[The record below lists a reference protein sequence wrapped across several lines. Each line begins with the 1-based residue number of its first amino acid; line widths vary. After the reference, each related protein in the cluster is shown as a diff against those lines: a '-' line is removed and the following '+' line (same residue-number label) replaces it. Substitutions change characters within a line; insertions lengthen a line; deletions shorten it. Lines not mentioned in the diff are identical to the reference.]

1 MKTVLLLFSL
11 ALIVS
16 CKNNTETKMQEN
28 KMNASSKDLSIKGA
42 WKLISYYNYKDN
54 KVSDTINASDTNKQ
68 VKMYTDSKV
77 MWSRFRDSDSLD
89 WFAYGS
95 YSIVNGS
102 LIEVLDYGSKSMNE
116 AIKDQKEFSFKLILD
131 EDKFSQIQ
139 MDEDGNPIYAENYLR
154 IE

>member
-1 MKTVLLLFSL
+1 MKTVLLLLSL

-28 KMNASSKDLSIKGA
+28 KMNSSSKDLTMKGA

-54 KVSDTINASDTNKQ
+54 KVSDTIKTSDTNKQ

-77 MWSRFRDSDSLD
+77 MWSRFRNSDSLD

-95 YSIVNGS
+95 YSIVDGS
-102 LIEVLDYGSKSMNE
+102 LIEILDYGSKSMNE
-116 AIKDQKEFSFKLILD
+116 AIKEQKKFSFKLILD

-139 MDEDGNPIYAENYLR
+139 TDEDGNPIYAENYLR